1 MTNRKRIIPII
12 LLTLFAIA
20 AFIAWRIFG
29 SNTNFSENKKYF
41 YIKTGSNFDDVIG
54 ELEQQKICK
63 NPGTFKLIA
72 KQIKYNQNGML
83 EALYS
88 NKKHQIFVQE
98 ILFEKFWNEVESLSD
113 VTNR

>member
-12 LLTLFAIA
+12 LFILVSVA
-20 AFIAWRIFG
+20 AFVAWRIFG

-41 YIKTGSNFDDVIG
+41 YIKTGSNFDEVID
-54 ELEQQKICK
+54 ELAQQKICK

-72 KQIKYNQNGML
+72 KQIKYNQNGKL

-88 NKKHQIFVQE
+88 NEKHQIFVQE

-113 VTNR
+113 VTDR